1 MKLTEKKFLQSHL
14 LRKFNK
20 RSGFIDGFIEII
32 AQIYRMLK
40 YTSRFDTFSMIE
52 KKFQKRKKLETSER
66 ERKREEWARNSK
78 GMGRGG

>member
-1 MKLTEKKFLQSHL
+1 MFTPS
-14 LRKFNK
+14 
-20 RSGFIDGFIEII
+20 SFIEII
-32 AQIYRMLK
+32 AQIYRILE
-40 YTSRFDTFSMIE
+40 YTFRFDTFSMIE